1 MSDLPNNVVPIST
14 HPKWTRRL
22 HNQQVAT
29 KSGLNS
35 SQTSTKGPASPT
47 NRTLST
53 THETEQAIGLVLRG
67 ITNALGD
74 LHREGI
80 EQRAIL
86 RALVGAVTDLK
97 LLVDPLAI
105 GVMK

>member
-1 MSDLPNNVVPIST
+1 M
-14 HPKWTRRL
+14 
-22 HNQQVAT
+22 
-29 KSGLNS
+29 
-35 SQTSTKGPASPT
+35 
-47 NRTLST
+47 
-53 THETEQAIGLVLRG
+53 LRG

-97 LLVDPLAI
+97 LLVDQLAI